1 MGGSIQGGPEM
12 FRQQSRCRRRNGH
25 CSVLAGYGARPQ
37 LHRSGEDGVHPEHF
51 QADGGSRDIDDG
63 IHRAHL
69 MEMYFF
75 RSSAVYAGFRLRQQG
90 KNRKGSPLDGIG
102 KGACLNKCSYI
113 RHSPVMVRM
122 AAAGV
127 PFFLRQYVNPCSPD
141 AVLLRPAA
149 FQLPLPVHM
158 QFGQFP
164 FQVFPVR
171 SQINQ
176 GGQIHISADA
186 RAAIIDQGS
195 HDGSV

>member
-51 QADGGSRDIDDG
+51 QADGSSRDIDDG

-75 RSSAVYAGFRLRQQG
+75 RSSAVYAGLRLRQQG
-90 KNRKGSPLDGIG
+90 ENRKGRPLYGIG
-102 KGACLNKCSYI
+102 KGACLNKLSYI

-195 HDGSV
+195 HDDPV

>member
-1 MGGSIQGGPEM
+1 M

-51 QADGGSRDIDDG
+51 QADGSSRDIDDG

-75 RSSAVYAGFRLRQQG
+75 RSSAVYAGLRLRQQG
-90 KNRKGSPLDGIG
+90 ENRKGRPLYGIG
-102 KGACLNKCSYI
+102 KGACLNKLSYI

-141 AVLLRPAA
+141 AVLLRLFRKRGA
-149 FQLPLPVHM
+149 Q
-158 QFGQFP
+158 Q
-164 FQVFPVR
+164 
-171 SQINQ
+171 
-176 GGQIHISADA
+176 
-186 RAAIIDQGS
+186 IDQLGVTVAPEGCRTAQAPPLS
-195 HDGSV
+195 RSWLRMPHGQNTGAAGERPERSAPHS

>member
-1 MGGSIQGGPEM
+1 
-12 FRQQSRCRRRNGH
+12 
-25 CSVLAGYGARPQ
+25 
-37 LHRSGEDGVHPEHF
+37 
-51 QADGGSRDIDDG
+51 
-63 IHRAHL
+63 

-102 KGACLNKCSYI
+102 KGTCLNKCSYI

-122 AAAGV
+122 AAAGM
-127 PFFLRQYVNPCSPD
+127 PFFLRQHVNPCSPD

-164 FQVFPVR
+164 FQVFSVR

-195 HDGSV
+195 HDDPV